1 MVRSLA
7 PHRPLDPTAC
17 RANFFVYILAGPE
30 EGQGPAAVVE
40 AGQVRWWQAKEEE
53 VEQGKAKGEGKQ
65 RGAVRPGY
73 LRQAALG
80 GAQVQANHPFHPL
93 RASEDQRLPCSE
105 GHQGLDGAWP
115 HSDGLGPLKPADL
128 HQGNQYI
135 RMGKRSKMHC
145 LPSLQEELVFR
156 TVAIFVKSCQC
167 YVTGDEFQVTAT
179 F

>member
-40 AGQVRWWQAKEEE
+40 AGQVRWWQAKEEGDPSLLLARLFDLLEVQLLRVLTALVPVGFAE

-73 LRQAALG
+73 LRQAAL
-80 GAQVQANHPFHPL
+80 
-93 RASEDQRLPCSE
+93 
-105 GHQGLDGAWP
+105 
-115 HSDGLGPLKPADL
+115 
-128 HQGNQYI
+128 
-135 RMGKRSKMHC
+135 
-145 LPSLQEELVFR
+145 
-156 TVAIFVKSCQC
+156 
-167 YVTGDEFQVTAT
+167 
-179 F
+179 